1 MSAGGSSP
9 RGVHLVSEP
18 GGRAAGLSDVG
29 ARQLRG
35 LDYGRVLTDDIETVC
50 GDRCLGED
58 DGVDAGHDESLSGGG
73 GPAWPPLNDRLGTNL
88 VSDKRLN

>member
-29 ARQLRG
+29 ARQLRS
-35 LDYGRVLTDDIETVC
+35 LDYGRVLTDDIETVS

-58 DGVDAGHDESLSGGG
+58 GGVDASHDEEPFRDGD
-73 GPAWPPLNDRLGTNL
+73 PTWPRFMEGYALI
-88 VSDKRLN
+88 

>member
-18 GGRAAGLSDVG
+18 GGGAAGLSDVG
-29 ARQLRG
+29 ACQLRS
-35 LDYGRVLTDDIETVC
+35 LDYGRVLTDDIETVS

-58 DGVDAGHDESLSGGG
+58 GGVDAGHDKSLSGVG
-73 GPAWPPLNDRLGTNL
+73 DRLGPT
-88 VSDKRLN
+88 